1 MTISILL
8 KYLFYEDLLKD
19 DYTNKN
25 TLHQIPNY
33 TTIHLRRNGSRK
45 CGGVTKF
52 IQNFFKL
59 KINTRS

>member
-8 KYLFYEDLLKD
+8 KYLFYGGLLED
-19 DYTNKN
+19 DYTNEN

-33 TTIHLRRNGSRK
+33 TTIHFIRNEMRM
-45 CGGVTKF
+45 CDGVAKF
-52 IQNFFKL
+52 VQDFFKL

>member
-8 KYLFYEDLLKD
+8 KYLFYGGLLKD

-25 TLHQIPNY
+25 NLHQIANY
-33 TTIHLRRNGSRK
+33 ITIHFIRNGSRK
-45 CGGVTKF
+45 CGGVAKF
-52 IQNFFKL
+52 VQDFLKL